1 MLESILIFLFFSS
14 VLVAFYYAL
23 KRTNGNVFKSLQF
36 ALFFLAIKICLIGP
50 NLPPKLDQDQSI
62 QQQMCESSCIIPA
75 KMSIERVIE
84 VPNGGA
90 VNHPWSPGAKYEA
103 NSTKTSSG
111 KAPNLRRRRF
121 LSLPGS
127 NSRFNSDQQLPNPG
141 YSYKKQTPSLNEHK
155 PKPGRGIRVRNI
167 ATTDENGEMKTI
179 YYNKD
184 GQMIDRLDESKFLND
199 VDLAR
204 DGSPNPTNQ
213 HIQSETKSQAEDAH
227 NQNSRLIKARNN
239 LTPVKDDKLTSE
251 GGFINSLELS

>member
-1 MLESILIFLFFSS
+1 MKAVDWIF
-14 VLVAFYYAL
+14 
-23 KRTNGNVFKSLQF
+23 KT
-36 ALFFLAIKICLIGP
+36 IKIPFKFIIGSSPIKLISPFNVKVVAVKISRNGKKIIV
-50 NLPPKLDQDQSI
+50 NIAFIVLIISSSGVENQKMI
-62 QQQMCESSCIIPA
+62 ESSCIFPA
-75 KMSIERVIE
+75 KMALERVIE
-84 VPNGGA
+84 LPNGEA
-90 VNHPWSPGAKYEA
+90 INHPWSPEAKYAA

-141 YSYKKQTPSLNEHK
+141 YQKPAPSLNDSK
-155 PKPGRGIRVRNI
+155 SKPGRSLRIRSI
-167 ATTDENGEMKTI
+167 LTIDENEEMKTI

-204 DGSPNPTNQ
+204 DGSPNPTDQ
-213 HIQSETKSQAEDAH
+213 HIQSETKSQAEDAQ
-227 NQNSRLIKARNN
+227 NQNSTLIKARNN